1 MRLVIG
7 ILTAMSEYDYGSLSR
22 LLYGLDIPLC
32 LPGTRVA
39 LLEDIRQWSRE
50 ASVKEQIYWL
60 KDAAGT
66 GKTTVAATL
75 ARDWMLEKKLAG
87 RFFFTPNSISSSG
100 IDQFCVTV
108 AKDMAK
114 QVPSLEPVILQ
125 ALKDVPRTHYGFYPQ
140 FQHLI
145 VDPLKS
151 LQSLT
156 PILLVI
162 DALDNCD
169 PDGREELLNCILE
182 NLPDIKH
189 VKVLITSRPSP
200 DIVGILWDSTL
211 VRGRKVQ
218 LLDINDTVHTDI
230 RTYISSTLVKFS
242 VEQREQ
248 LVGYSGGLFIVA
260 ATACKLLRWNA
271 EPAKLL
277 SKLLHADKKDHLD
290 ELYLEVLRQAVSD
303 PAAHEMMMNVLQVIV
318 VAFQPVS
325 INTIRTFLPSNI
337 EVDAFVQ
344 DLAAVLKDGD
354 PDRPIKVL
362 HPTFREF
369 LAEEDRANGFLINSL
384 SSHALT
390 AMGCLSALEK
400 SLDYD
405 ILHLHKKAQVV
416 PRNMDVQDL
425 DRKVMTATTAAV
437 RYAGSYWTYH
447 VAACLDDADIWVKTL
462 HFLSTKLLNWIEFMS
477 WRGVLSDCI
486 HGISHLRAGRL
497 QALRK
502 QANPLVLT

>member
-1 MRLVIG
+1 MC
-7 ILTAMSEYDYGSLSR
+7 LS
-22 LLYGLDIPLC
+22 
-32 LPGTRVA
+32 GTRVG
-39 LLEDIRQWSRE
+39 LLEDIRQWSRQ

-75 ARDWMLEKKLAG
+75 ARDWILEKRLAG
-87 RFFFTPNSISSSG
+87 RFFFTPNSIASSG
-100 IDQFCVTV
+100 IDQFCIAV
-108 AKDMAK
+108 AKDIAK
-114 QVPSLEPVILQ
+114 QVNSLESTILQ
-125 ALKDVPRTHYGFYPQ
+125 ALNDFPPTHYGFQPQ

-145 VDPLKS
+145 IEPLRS
-151 LQSLT
+151 LGPMA

-182 NLPDIKH
+182 NLPSVSH

-200 DIVGILWDSTL
+200 DIVNILWDSDL
-211 VRGRKVQ
+211 VRGREVQ
-218 LLDINDTVHTDI
+218 LLDINDTVLTDI
-230 RTYISSTLVKFS
+230 RVYIGSTLVKFS
-242 VEQREQ
+242 DEQREQ

-277 SKLLHADKKDHLD
+277 SKLLHAEKKDHLD

-303 PAAHEMMMNVLQVIV
+303 PAAHEMMMNVLQIII

-325 INTIRTFLPSNI
+325 INTIRTFLPSKV

-344 DLAAVLKDGD
+344 DLGAVLKDGN

-369 LAEEDRANGFLINSL
+369 LAEEERANGFLINKF

-390 AMGCLSALEK
+390 AMGCICALEK
-400 SLDYD
+400 SLEYD
-405 ILHLHKKAQVV
+405 ILHLHKKASII
-416 PRNMDVQDL
+416 PRNVDVDDL
-425 DRKVMTATTAAV
+425 DRKVMTTSTAAI

-447 VAACLDDADIWVKTL
+447 VIACLEDVDIWRRTL

-477 WRGVLSDCI
+477 WRGVLGDCI
-486 HGISHLRAGRL
+486 QGISQLRIQTL

-502 QANPLVLT
+502 QAIPLVCLYTINTECSNMSLPFSE